1 MIYFCTFD
9 FDFCINRAT
18 IFGSIDMH
26 FTGGKGGR
34 SNHLSSIVST
44 FLLGIETTF
53 VDTKGMLAV
62 KLK

>member
-1 MIYFCTFD
+1 
-9 FDFCINRAT
+9 
-18 IFGSIDMH
+18 MH